1 MMKKFLTLA
10 LCLALMVPFAA
21 LAQEDAVDLKLNRE
35 AVATDY
41 AGTWVLAGA
50 YLAQEGPLEVAPE
63 AATLEIAAKT
73 EHNVLVDMAAYI
85 HADVT
90 NLQGTL
96 SFQHGDIDVDDYKC
110 TANWDQFGSGN
121 SIGAAKLRIRD
132 DDEGLFFSVITGAD
146 VDDEDMEL
154 MDVIGLNAEGQLI
167 LGWSEGHIE
176 NDDAAEFAYAYIFAR
191 AAE

>member
-1 MMKKFLTLA
+1 MKKTLS
-10 LCLALMVPFAA
+10 LVLCLLLMIPCLALA
-21 LAQEDAVDLKLNRE
+21 EETDVDLKLNRE
-35 AVATDY
+35 VVADDY
-41 AGTWVLAGA
+41 AGTWALSGA
-50 YLAQEGPLEVAPE
+50 YLAEEGLLEVAPE
-63 AATLEIAAKT
+63 AITLEIEAKT

-96 SFQHGDIDVDDYKC
+96 SFNHEDIDVDDYKC

-121 SIGAAKLRIRD
+121 SIGAAKFRIRD

-154 MDVIGLNAEGQLI
+154 MNIIGLNAEGQLI
-167 LGWSEGHIE
+167 LGWSEDHME
-176 NDDAAEFAYAYIFAR
+176 NDDAAEFSYAYIFTKV
-191 AAE
+191 ES